1 MVSVMLT
8 AVDIPGAELSEPL
21 VHFWH
26 HYQESEWN
34 ETRDC
39 DLSWLSSLSNLL
51 REKNMHGEV
60 GTAGPVGPIGLQGSK
75 GDM

>member
-1 MVSVMLT
+1 MEKW
-8 AVDIPGAELSEPL
+8 ELQDR
-21 VHFWH
+21 WITIRK
-26 HYQESEWN
+26 SEWN

-60 GTAGPVGPIGLQGSK
+60 GTAGPVGPIGSAGVK
-75 GDM
+75 R